1 MTLST
6 VATSFSNTR
15 NENVEKVPGSVAS
28 LVWSKSFVRSYVD
41 GYIPWRIVSVLIWVV
56 VGDHV
61 ASLGWW
67 FVQ

>member
-1 MTLST
+1 
-6 VATSFSNTR
+6 
-15 NENVEKVPGSVAS
+15 VEKVPGSVAS

-56 VGDHV
+56 VGDHA

-67 FVQ
+67 CVQ